1 MTEQPR
7 GDRVG
12 AIEMNGINPI
22 PDAERHGSPFELF
35 WVWFA
40 ANVAVLGIVYGV
52 IIAGMGLNIWQS
64 ALTALVGCVASFT
77 LVGVLS
83 IAGTWSGAP
92 ALTLSRAPFGP
103 RGNLGPTLISWI
115 SLVGWE
121 TALVVTATYALLG
134 LLNLAGIPSTT
145 PWTVACLVVI
155 SCCVVALG
163 LLGHATLVWIQRA
176 ATYVFGVITLVIVV
190 FLVGRTNWHTVF
202 SAPPGPW
209 DSGVLAALTIIAA
222 GTGIGWVNSGAD
234 YARYLPRSSSS
245 RAIVGWTVFGA
256 SLPLFILIMVGVLL
270 TSATT
275 GLGSAANP
283 ISAIGAVL
291 PSWMAAP
298 YLLTAIGG
306 LIAGADLD
314 IYSSGLNLLALG
326 LPVRRYQAVFVDGV
340 LMIAGSIYILL
351 IVKGFLGPFETFL
364 SLLADALTAWAAVFL
379 VDMVVRRRAGYDPAS
394 LVNTGSSGRYY
405 GRGGVNPAALIAWLA
420 GLVVGLLF
428 TSTSTSLFHGPLAKG
443 VFAASNIGYFLG
455 FIVSVV
461 LYAAL
466 WRWGARETAAPGVVR
481 GARP

>member
-12 AIEMNGINPI
+12 AIEINGINPI

-52 IIAGMGLNIWQS
+52 IIAGMGLNLWQS
-64 ALTALVGCVASFT
+64 ALTALVGCVASFS

-83 IAGTWSGAP
+83 IAGKWSGAP
-92 ALTLSRAPFGP
+92 ALTLSRAAFGP

-134 LLNLAGIPSTT
+134 LLNLAGIPSTR

-155 SCCVVALG
+155 SCSVVALG
-163 LLGHATLVWIQRA
+163 LLGHATLVWIQRT
-176 ATYVFGVITLVIVV
+176 ATYVFGVITLFIVV
-190 FLVGRTNWHTVF
+190 FLVGKTNWHAVF

-209 DSGVLAALTIIAA
+209 DSGVLAALTIVAA
-222 GTGIGWVNSGAD
+222 GTGLGWVNSGAD

-245 RAIVGWTVFGA
+245 RAIVGWTVLGA

-291 PSWMAAP
+291 PSWMAVP

-351 IVKGFLGPFETFL
+351 IAKNFLGTFETFL
-364 SLLADALTAWAAVFL
+364 SLLADALTAWSAVFL
-379 VDMVVRRRAGYDPAS
+379 VDMVVRRRVGYDPAG
-394 LVNTGSSGRYY
+394 LINTGSSSRYY
-405 GRGGVNPAALIAWLA
+405 GRGGANPAALIAWLA

-428 TSTSTSLFHGPLAKG
+428 TSTTLVSGPLAQG

-461 LYAAL
+461 LYATL
-466 WRWGARETAAPGVVR
+466 GRWGASERAAPVVVS